1 MNYSSL
7 TGKVAKYL
15 KVKQNTYD
23 YRDQWKKEKKQLIV
37 DTLQGIID
45 NTDLEA
51 EIDVKDDVDNLEVIM
66 FNLGR
71 MKSGIREKLDGEE
84 YRSVVR
90 NNGILV
96 YQQLFNGKIVIL
108 IVHPFL
114 EGYGQPQQPKTLE
127 IVRPDELNEGFIMRH
142 VEELLKELI
151 NWEDYDDD
159 QPTPPPIG
167 FNTGFQLVDDDD
179 NND

>member
-1 MNYSSL
+1 MDYSTL
-7 TGKVAKYL
+7 VPKVAKYL
-15 KVKQNTYD
+15 KVKQNTFD
-23 YRDQWKKEKKQLIV
+23 YRKQWHDGKKQLII
-37 DTLQGIID
+37 DTLQGVID

-51 EIDVKDDVDNLEVIM
+51 EIDVKDDIENLEVIM

-71 MKSGIREKLDGEE
+71 LKSGIREKLDGDE

-96 YQQLFNGKIVIL
+96 YQQLFNGKIVVL

-127 IVRPDELNEGFIMRH
+127 ILRPDEITEGFLMRH
-142 VEELLKELI
+142 MEELLKELT

-159 QPTPPPIG
+159 QPSMPPIG
-167 FNTGFQLVDDDD
+167 FNTHFQLTEDDDS
-179 NND
+179 N